1 MCYAEKKILKTYIY
15 ITRMCVASLRRTFFR
30 RNGFLFHGAH
40 LLISLSVDVGVY
52 ENLKATHAPT
62 FLC

>member
-1 MCYAEKKILKTYIY
+1 
-15 ITRMCVASLRRTFFR
+15 MCVASLRRTFFNK
-30 RNGFLFHGAH
+30 NGFLFHGAH
-40 LLISLSVDVGVY
+40 LLISLSVDVGVN